1 MLGGFRAIRKTARV
15 RKVGESGKRRVGV
28 IGCRETGHEIW

>member
-28 IGCRETGHEIW
+28 IGCRETGYEIW